1 MSKSSEVLYVK
12 SDASQEQKTY
22 KRPWSQPVV
31 ALISFFLGV
40 GSSLGLGIGGFY
52 LMGDSWMSFNEV
64 TGTYYT
70 MTTVSVTSIVCDSL
84 LLSVIALYCLIFY
97 RLLS

>member
-1 MSKSSEVLYVK
+1 MPKLLEVSHTK
-12 SDASQEQKTY
+12 CDASHEQRIY

-31 ALISFFLGV
+31 ALISISIGV

-70 MTTVSVTSIVCDSL
+70 MTKVSVPSLVCDSFL
-84 LLSVIALYCLIFY
+84 L
-97 RLLS
+97 